1 MTFCIILYT
10 NLFVNYSSVKLER
23 KFKEF
28 ISSIKKKN
36 PQVIAICKKFW
47 DLWLS
52 AGQHLFFSRKN
63 KPLKAF
69 IQPMFFSFLCKA
81 TIFLLVAFKL
91 VFWTFKNIIHRFS
104 SPKRFSPRG
113 RTNPFKL
120 YASWPPQ
127 WWVYI
132 RRGWKLES
140 SCHLIYPVRT
150 CGTAC
155 KSEPSRKWLI
165 TRTHAA
171 SLATYLE
178 KAAIATAPGSV
189 PSSIPSLKI
198 FFSSGRFWV
207 SDLYHFPSLWRAS
220 LTISCKA
227 DLSATDSLNFCVRTT
242 FVSPSVLKDTFVGYK
257 KCFKAST
264 RHVSGHWKH
273 LHEQNKQK
281 RLPLWNLHPSKDN
294 K

>member
-1 MTFCIILYT
+1 M
-10 NLFVNYSSVKLER
+10 
-23 KFKEF
+23 
-28 ISSIKKKN
+28 
-36 PQVIAICKKFW
+36 IAICKKFW

-178 KAAIATAPGSV
+178 KAAIATAPG
-189 PSSIPSLKI
+189 
-198 FFSSGRFWV
+198 
-207 SDLYHFPSLWRAS
+207 AS